1 MAKSKSLFFC
11 KNCGYQSSQWL
22 GKCPSC
28 GEWSS
33 FVEEVIDRGEGQK
46 GKSTLT
52 KTIQNTPKRLSEISL
67 VQVPRIGTGYAEFDR
82 VLGGGIVAGSITL
95 LGGEPGIGKSTLSL
109 QTMLNMPEK
118 KILYV
123 GRPSS

>member
-33 FVEEVIDRGEGQK
+33 FVE
-46 GKSTLT
+46 
-52 KTIQNTPKRLSEISL
+52 
-67 VQVPRIGTGYAEFDR
+67 
-82 VLGGGIVAGSITL
+82 
-95 LGGEPGIGKSTLSL
+95 
-109 QTMLNMPEK
+109 
-118 KILYV
+118 
-123 GRPSS
+123 